1 MAAGKGR
8 NGPVA
13 AALGRHGVPPE
24 AAVRVMASQV
34 ATGVERKRAV
44 LRRGHFLCSKE
55 GPRVDV

>member
-34 ATGVERKRAV
+34 ATGVERKRVV
-44 LRRGHFLCSKE
+44 LWRESLRIFKVDPCFE
-55 GPRVDV
+55 G